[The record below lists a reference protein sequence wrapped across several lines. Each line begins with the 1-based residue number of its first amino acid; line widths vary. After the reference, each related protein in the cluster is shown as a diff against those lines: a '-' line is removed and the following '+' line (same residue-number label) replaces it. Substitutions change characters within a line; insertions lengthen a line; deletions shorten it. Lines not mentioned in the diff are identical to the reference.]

1 MHPKLQGIVTGSLF
15 AGLEI
20 QFLADGMLLH
30 LVVLKKKGQQVVV
43 DKMVHDIA
51 DLNLLAAHLSKNI
64 PLAVAFTG
72 KGILHRRVASD
83 PAGDPK
89 LVLSKVLPNASVK
102 EFYLQIVPAAQD
114 EQYISVFRRSAVDE
128 MFIRLN
134 QFSVVACSFGPFAVM
149 NSLAVL
155 GEMKEELK
163 FGNHTL
169 RLQDNFPEEVR
180 YAESLPERIAFT
192 IGGQTIDA
200 ELLVAF
206 SAAFQQLVSPE
217 QNAAVQIESLNS
229 AKEEFLQ
236 KKLFLTGGKFL
247 LAILF
252 VLLLG
257 NYFSF
262 SHYWSE
268 KNELETKLQ
277 TDGGAL
283 SGLRD
288 LEKQVEVKRTFLE
301 HAGLLQSLNP
311 SYYADQ
317 LAAGLPD
324 EISLTRMNLAPRL
337 KLTEEDSIAFKP
349 GHIEINGSC
358 SQSVVLNT
366 WLQSLKT
373 KKWIKSAVLQSYVQ
387 EKNMK
392 QGEFEIALTLE

>member
-1 MHPKLQGIVTGSLF
+1 MHPKLQRIVTGSLF

-20 QFLADGMLLH
+20 QFLADGMILH
-30 LVVLKKKGQQVVV
+30 LVVLKKKGQQLVV
-43 DKMVHDIA
+43 DKMVQDIS
-51 DLNLLAAHLSKNI
+51 DLDLLADHLSKNI

-89 LVLSKVLPNASVK
+89 LLLSKVLPNASAK

-114 EQYISVFRRSAVDE
+114 EQYISVFRKSAVDE
-128 MFIRLN
+128 MLVRLN
-134 QFSVVACSFGPFAVM
+134 QFSLVACSFGPFAVI
-149 NSLAVL
+149 NSLALL
-155 GEMKEELK
+155 GDVKDKLQ

-169 RLQDNFPEEVR
+169 HLQDNLPEEVQFT
-180 YAESLPERIAFT
+180 ESSSERISFT
-192 IGGQTIDA
+192 IGGQNIGA

-206 SAAFQQLVSPE
+206 SAAFQQLLPPG
-217 QNAAVQIESLNS
+217 QNAAVQVESLNS

-236 KKLFLTGGKFL
+236 RKLFLTGGKFL
-247 LAILF
+247 LVIILL
-252 VLLLG
+252 LLLG

-268 KNELETKLQ
+268 KNNLDAKLQ

-283 SGLRD
+283 AGLRE
-288 LEKQVEVKRTFLE
+288 LEKQVEVKRSFLE
-301 HAGLLQSLNP
+301 QAGLLRSSSP

-317 LAAGLPD
+317 LAAELPD

-337 KLTEEDSIAFKP
+337 KLSEEDSIAFKP
-349 GHIEINGSC
+349 GHIEIDGSC

-373 KKWIKSAVLQSYVQ
+373 KKWIKSAILQSYVQ
-387 EKNMK
+387 DKNMK
-392 QGEFEIALTLE
+392 QGEFEIALVLE